1 MLGQIQCVW
10 KVVAPSLITE
20 VIISK
25 MATAKRAYNSAYLN
39 YITTAP
45 IVSQSET
52 KAADLYMSLWYFFSL
67 PLDFVCL
74 NL

>member
-1 MLGQIQCVW
+1 MLGQIQCVR

-25 MATAKRAYNSAYLN
+25 MATAIRAYNSASLYYLN

-45 IVSQSET
+45 IVNQSET
-52 KAADLYMSLWYFFSL
+52 KAAD
-67 PLDFVCL
+67 
-74 NL
+74 